1 MYVDV
6 QVTAPR
12 QRIEKPANHK
22 SLIRSPRQRLRGS
35 SNAPPTTSSSSSR
48 HHSPLSTPSLS
59 PSEAEAEEASRMKK
73 AMMMMWAAP
82 CGKCV
87 EVAYV
92 ISTCYLSSDD
102 HRTQFNIF
110 RVPTFYFTLLLL
122 FPMCACLSRAA
133 SHVACAYIK

>member
-1 MYVDV
+1 
-6 QVTAPR
+6 
-12 QRIEKPANHK
+12 
-22 SLIRSPRQRLRGS
+22 
-35 SNAPPTTSSSSSR
+35 
-48 HHSPLSTPSLS
+48 
-59 PSEAEAEEASRMKK
+59 MKK

-102 HRTQFNIF
+102 HRTQFIYSCSHIL
-110 RVPTFYFTLLLL
+110 FYFTLLLL

-133 SHVACAYIK
+133 SHVACAYIKYIL